1 MNNIWDF
8 MTWLWSSAVDFMS
21 IEIDG
26 FGLHFFR
33 NLYDTQEMVNT
44 LLTME
49 YISDEDIERNRQ
61 LRYGWHYQE
70 RGRDRDLSEARD
82 MGDTGRRNVL

>member
-1 MNNIWDF
+1 
-8 MTWLWSSAVDFMS
+8 MS
-21 IEIDG
+21 GEVWIQSD
-26 FGLHFFR
+26 FFR

-61 LRYGWHYQE
+61 FEALGLPAPMDKKGEKKLRNN
-70 RGRDRDLSEARD
+70 L
-82 MGDTGRRNVL
+82 RNR